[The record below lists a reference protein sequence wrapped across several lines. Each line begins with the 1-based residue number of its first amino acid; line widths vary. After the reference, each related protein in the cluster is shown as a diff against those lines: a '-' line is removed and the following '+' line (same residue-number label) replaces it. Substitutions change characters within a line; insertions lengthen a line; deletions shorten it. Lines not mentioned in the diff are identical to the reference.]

1 MPRSFIT
8 AGCMPCSPRALRS
21 RSKSS
26 KTATKLPGGSV
37 SRSRGSWRSPLLVN
51 QSKCKYRTSFHL
63 TIPPNERNH
72 WKKMTLLPEVEFHE
86 DVRLL
91 VYRPKGRLNKATVN
105 KIVFIVEDLEAKS
118 QEPFNRFFD
127 TLRHDE
133 VELNFRYVIQISL
146 HRRRSY
152 AGRPPVKSAILATDS
167 TIIHYGRLHALLT
180 QGSPIN
186 VRIFQEFD
194 AAAGWLGVPIHLL
207 QAQGASK
214 KAET

>member
-1 MPRSFIT
+1 MELAPD
-8 AGCMPCSPRALRS
+8 
-21 RSKSS
+21 
-26 KTATKLPGGSV
+26 
-37 SRSRGSWRSPLLVN
+37 
-51 QSKCKYRTSFHL
+51 
-63 TIPPNERNH
+63 
-72 WKKMTLLPEVEFHE
+72 VEFLE
-86 DVRLL
+86 DIRLFIH
-91 VYRPKGRLNKATVN
+91 RPHGLLNEAAVN
-105 KIVFIVEDLEAKS
+105 KVIAVLGDLEAAS
-118 QEPFNRFFD
+118 HEPFNRFFD